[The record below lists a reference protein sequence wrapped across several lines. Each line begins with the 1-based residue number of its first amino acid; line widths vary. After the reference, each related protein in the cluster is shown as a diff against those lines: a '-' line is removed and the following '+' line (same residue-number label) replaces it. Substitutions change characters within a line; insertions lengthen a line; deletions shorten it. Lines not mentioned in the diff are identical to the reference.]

1 MSAALRGLKAQQ
13 VQSQGNAL
21 CSGLAAL
28 SGRSFSRFVRL
39 SCAHA
44 SPLFIWLKTAQR
56 FFCILNTLPER
67 ATKCLS
73 HFFLCLAGRCC
84 LAADTGRCFIRPS
97 PPMTN
102 ESQRCPS
109 FLYLAK
115 GCACVR
121 FSHTLSYSEFLSNGN
136 GAAERYAVVLVDRFN
151 AHAVALRNGVEGIVG
166 TYGVVRVFQ
175 HTGGFFPFLFQ
186 IDDVARRERGAARHF
201 VVTAQTT
208 LGFAGPF
215 ANGGVGVAGKGY
227 DIETLV
233 ATVNTALGGGGGHE
247 GGGGGRRLVRHEG
260 GGGMAREMVVA
271 MEAVALYEADEQMG
285 VSGVGGV
292 ACRFESVGPAFVVVA
307 LEGEEGGI
315 AAAPGEEEGMVF
327 IGGKDVW
334 IDTEFLSNGVVVFQ
348 HDGAGPRG
356 ACFDAEMVVGLGGKE
371 ALPGAALEEA
381 LGEGDAGGDAVFVH
395 LLHGEG
401 LVALDVGRVGV
412 GLRAKDGEDGEEE
425 AEGE

>member
-1 MSAALRGLKAQQ
+1 MFGT
-13 VQSQGNAL
+13 
-21 CSGLAAL
+21 
-28 SGRSFSRFVRL
+28 
-39 SCAHA
+39 
-44 SPLFIWLKTAQR
+44 LF
-56 FFCILNTLPER
+56 
-67 ATKCLS
+67 
-73 HFFLCLAGRCC
+73 
-84 LAADTGRCFIRPS
+84 
-97 PPMTN
+97 
-102 ESQRCPS
+102 
-109 FLYLAK
+109 
-115 GCACVR
+115 
-121 FSHTLSYSEFLSNGN
+121 LSYSEFLSHGN
-136 GAAERYAVVLVDRFN
+136 GSAERYAVVLVDRFN
-151 AHAVALRNGVEGIVG
+151 AHAVALRNGVEGIAG

-175 HTGGFFPFLFQ
+175 HTGGFFPFPFQ
-186 IDDVARRERGAARHF
+186 KDDVARRERGAARHF
-201 VVTAQTT
+201 VVTAQTA

-215 ANGGVGVAGKGY
+215 ANGGVGVAGKGH

-260 GGGMAREMVVA
+260 GGGMARKMVVA

-315 AAAPGEEEGMVF
+315 AATPGEEEGMVF
-327 IGGKDVW
+327 IGGKYVW
-334 IDTEFLSNGVVVFQ
+334 IDSEFLSNGVVVFQ

-356 ACFDAEMVVGLGGKE
+356 PCFDAEMVVGLGGKE

-412 GLRAKDGEDGEEE
+412 GLRAKDGEDGENGEEE
-425 AEGE
+425 AEGEQAEGYGGVCHVFAEGLFGGEGERWFAAVRLPPPPVLSSEGRREEGRGAY

>member
-1 MSAALRGLKAQQ
+1 MLVAFLFMPRGKM
-13 VQSQGNAL
+13 
-21 CSGLAAL
+21 L
-28 SGRSFSRFVRL
+28 SGGGHRQMFYPPPDNERKPTM
-39 SCAHA
+39 
-44 SPLFIWLKTAQR
+44 PLFSVYQKV
-56 FFCILNTLPER
+56 
-67 ATKCLS
+67 
-73 HFFLCLAGRCC
+73 
-84 LAADTGRCFIRPS
+84 
-97 PPMTN
+97 
-102 ESQRCPS
+102 
-109 FLYLAK
+109 
-115 GCACVR
+115 CACVR
-121 FSHTLSYSEFLSNGN
+121 FSLTLSYSEFLSHGN

-151 AHAVALRNGVEGIVG
+151 AHAVALRNGVEGIAG

-186 IDDVARRERGAARHF
+186 KDDVARRERGAARHF
-201 VVTAQTT
+201 VVTAQTA

-215 ANGGVGVAGKGY
+215 ANGGVGVAGKGH

-233 ATVNTALGGGGGHE
+233 ATVNTALGGGGGDE
-247 GGGGGRRLVRHEG
+247 GGGGGRRRVRHEG
-260 GGGMAREMVVA
+260 GGGMARKMVVA

-315 AAAPGEEEGMVF
+315 AAALGEEEGMVF
-327 IGGKDVW
+327 IGGKYVW
-334 IDTEFLSNGVVVFQ
+334 IDSEFLSNGVVVFQ

-356 ACFDAEMVVGLGGKE
+356 ACLDAEMVVGLGGKE

-412 GLRAKDGEDGEEE
+412 GLGAKDGEDGEEE
-425 AEGE
+425 AEGEQAEGNGGVCHVFAEGLLVERGGRWGFAAVRLPPSPPVLSSEGRREEGRGRIRC

>member
-1 MSAALRGLKAQQ
+1 
-13 VQSQGNAL
+13 
-21 CSGLAAL
+21 
-28 SGRSFSRFVRL
+28 
-39 SCAHA
+39 
-44 SPLFIWLKTAQR
+44 
-56 FFCILNTLPER
+56 
-67 ATKCLS
+67 
-73 HFFLCLAGRCC
+73 
-84 LAADTGRCFIRPS
+84 
-97 PPMTN
+97 MTN

-109 FLYLAK
+109 FSVSQK
-115 GCACVR
+115 GACVR
-121 FSHTLSYSEFLSNGN
+121 FSLPLSYSEFLSHGN

-151 AHAVALRNGVEGIVG
+151 AHAVALRNGVEGIAG

-186 IDDVARRERGAARHF
+186 KDDVARRERGAARHF
-201 VVTAQTT
+201 VVTAQTA

-233 ATVNTALGGGGGHE
+233 ATVNTALGGGGGD
-247 GGGGGRRLVRHEG
+247 EG
-260 GGGMAREMVVA
+260 GGGMARKMVVA

-307 LEGEEGGI
+307 LEGEEGGV
-315 AAAPGEEEGMVF
+315 AAALGEEEGMVF
-327 IGGKDVW
+327 IGGKNVW
-334 IDTEFLSNGVVVFQ
+334 IDSEFLSNGVVVFQ

-356 ACFDAEMVVGLGGKE
+356 ACLDAEMVVGLGGKE

-381 LGEGDAGGDAVFVH
+381 LGEGDAGRDAVFVH

-412 GLRAKDGEDGEEE
+412 GLRAKDGKNGEEE
-425 AEGE
+425 AEGEQTEGNGGVCHVFAEGLFGGEGEGWGLQLCVSPVSPCFLIGGRREEGRGRIRC

>member
-1 MSAALRGLKAQQ
+1 M
-13 VQSQGNAL
+13 
-21 CSGLAAL
+21 
-28 SGRSFSRFVRL
+28 
-39 SCAHA
+39 
-44 SPLFIWLKTAQR
+44 PL
-56 FFCILNTLPER
+56 
-67 ATKCLS
+67 
-73 HFFLCLAGRCC
+73 FLCL
-84 LAADTGRCFIRPS
+84 S
-97 PPMTN
+97 
-102 ESQRCPS
+102 EV
-109 FLYLAK
+109 
-115 GCACVR
+115 CACVR
-121 FSHTLSYSEFLSNGN
+121 FSLPLSYSEFLSHGN

-151 AHAVALRNGVEGIVG
+151 AHAVALRNGVEGIAG

-201 VVTAQTT
+201 VVTAQTA

-215 ANGGVGVAGKGY
+215 ANGGVGVAGKGH

-233 ATVNTALGGGGGHE
+233 ATVNTALGGGGGDE

-260 GGGMAREMVVA
+260 GGGMARKMVVA

-315 AAAPGEEEGMVF
+315 AAALGEEEGMVF
-327 IGGKDVW
+327 IGGKNVW

-356 ACFDAEMVVGLGGKE
+356 ACLDAEMVVGLGGKE

-425 AEGE
+425 AEGEEAEGNGGVCHVSRRDCLVERGKVGLQLCVSPFSPCSLIGGKEEGGRIRC